1 MNTKIT
7 ALVSLGA
14 ILAASGSAIAGSD
27 TNLSLA
33 RSYELATTSLE
44 YNALLNESNLADLK
58 ISMQVQARYQFNARD
73 DAGTTLASPDDD
85 ITTGFAIRRAKI
97 GIKGKVTDNINGE
110 IKFAFDRDGGVASLE
125 NAYMKWSIN
134 EDLTLKVGQFKQG
147 LLREENI
154 SSTRQL
160 ATDRSAVNETFN
172 QDFSQGVELHFGG
185 ERWRG
190 LVGFT
195 DGFKSRNTAFN
206 SSAEA
211 DYALNGRV
219 EFLFGDAQ
227 WSQFKQFTSW
237 RGSNAGGML
246 GAALA
251 FQSAGDTNPSTAL
264 TTEMTTGTIDF
275 SYVADGWNFY
285 AAGVWRNLDN
295 GTTNFNDYGLI
306 AQGGVFVSDNN
317 ELFARWDAVLPD
329 DANGATGNDFNSV
342 TVGWNHYMIPESH
355 AAKFTL
361 DLAYY
366 LDSTTDSI
374 VKTSDGHNL
383 LADSEDGQI
392 AITAQMQI
400 LF

>member
-1 MNTKIT
+1 MNHTPT
-7 ALVSLGA
+7 ALAFLLV
-14 ILAASGSAIAGSD
+14 ASGSAIASGQAD
-27 TNLSLA
+27 LNLA
-33 RSYELATTSLE
+33 RTYNLAHASEE
-44 YNALLNESNLADLK
+44 YALLMRASNLAELK
-58 ISMQVQARYQFNARD
+58 VDVQIQTRYQLNTRD
-73 DAGTTLASPDDD
+73 DSGTTLASPDDD
-85 ITTGFAIRRAKI
+85 ITAGFSIRRAKI
-97 GIKGKVTDNINGE
+97 GIKGKVTDNISGAM
-110 IKFAFDRDGGVASLE
+110 KFAFDRNGGAGSLE
-125 NAYMKWSIN
+125 TAYLKWAIN
-134 EDLTLKVGQFKQG
+134 DDLTLQVGQFKQG
-147 LLREENI
+147 LIREENI

-172 QDFSQGVELHFGG
+172 QDFSQGIELHFGG
-185 ERWRG
+185 EQWRG

-206 SSAEA
+206 SATEA
-211 DYALNGRV
+211 DYALNGRI
-219 EFLFGDAQ
+219 EMLIGDAD

-237 RGSNAGGML
+237 RGANAGGML

-251 FQSAGDTNPSTAL
+251 YQSAGDTNPSAAMSTS
-264 TTEMTTGTIDF
+264 MTTGTIDF
-275 SYVADGWNFY
+275 SYVADGWNLY
-285 AAGVWRNLDN
+285 AAGVWRNTDTGVGADLDDF
-295 GTTNFNDYGLI
+295 GI
-306 AQGGVFVSDNN
+306 VAQGGVFVSDNN

-329 DANGATGNDFNSV
+329 DANGATGNDFHSV
-342 TVGWNHYMIPESH
+342 TIGWNHYIIPESH

-392 AITAQMQI
+392 ALTAQMQI

>member
-1 MNTKIT
+1 MDNQLTIRAAIAT
-7 ALVSLGA
+7 ILVSSTSAMGA
-14 ILAASGSAIAGSD
+14 STL
-27 TNLSLA
+27 TLA
-33 RSYELATTSLE
+33 RSFELANDTAAYASV
-44 YNALLNESNLADLK
+44 LNESNLADLK
-58 ISMQVQARYQFNARD
+58 IGVQIQARYQFNSRD

-85 ITTGFAIRRAKI
+85 ITTGFVIRRAKI
-97 GIKGKVTDNINGE
+97 GIEGKVTDDIKGK

-125 NAYMKWSIN
+125 NAYMKWSIS

-147 LLREENI
+147 LLREENM
-154 SSTRQL
+154 SSSRQL

-172 QDFSQGVELHFGG
+172 QDFSQGIELHFGG
-185 ERWRG
+185 DKWRG
-190 LVGFT
+190 LIGFT

-206 SSAEA
+206 SASEA
-211 DYALNGRV
+211 DYALNTRFEV
-219 EFLFGDAQ
+219 LFGDAD

-237 RGSNAGGML
+237 RGSVSGAML

-251 FQSAGDTNPSTAL
+251 YQSAGDTNPATAL

-275 SYVADGWNFY
+275 SYVGDGWNGY
-285 AAGVWRNLDN
+285 AAGVWRKMDT
-295 GTTNFNDYGLI
+295 GAVSIDDFGI
-306 AQGGVFVSDNN
+306 VVQGGVFVTDQD
-317 ELFARWDAVLPD
+317 ELFARWDAIFPD
-329 DANGATGNDFNSV
+329 SANGATSEDFNSV
-342 TVGWNHYMIPESH
+342 TVGWNHYIIPESH

-383 LADSEDGQI
+383 LADSTDGQI
-392 AITAQMQI
+392 GITAQLQL